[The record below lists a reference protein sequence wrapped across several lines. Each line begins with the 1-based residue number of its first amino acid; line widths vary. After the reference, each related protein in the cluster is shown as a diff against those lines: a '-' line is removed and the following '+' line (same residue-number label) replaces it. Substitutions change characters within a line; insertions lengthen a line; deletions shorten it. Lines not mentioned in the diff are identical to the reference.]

1 MRLKKDN
8 GKDIIILTDDE
19 IIIKG
24 IFKDKVLKRDNIL
37 SAWLLDDTMG
47 NKGIIILTKDY
58 KIVERRSVNMK
69 WSDREKLKL
78 IVDEINTNDILFN
91 YNYDKYQYW
100 FIGYYPYLFWFI
112 INDSIIN
119 EESNLKLVGGF
130 FCLLLIIIMIIVIYN
145 INKFR
150 GVIYNA
156 KMEEFQ
162 VVGKKA
168 EIVNK
173 FTINDIELDKKFK
186 DDGFRFRVKESGYK
200 FYIKKNTISY
210 PTEYERLK
218 DQVKSIA
225 LKSQLKNSH

>member
-8 GKDIIILTDDE
+8 GKNIIILTDDE

>member
-1 MRLKKDN
+1 MKLQKDN

-37 SAWLLDDTMG
+37 SACLLDDTMG
-47 NKGIIILTKDY
+47 NKGIVILTKDY
-58 KIVERRSVNMK
+58 KIVERRSINMK
-69 WSDREKLKL
+69 WTDREKLKL
-78 IVDEINTNDILFN
+78 TIEEINTNDILFN
-91 YNYDKYQYW
+91 YNYEKYHYW
-100 FIGYYPYLFWFI
+100 FMCYYPYLFWSI
-112 INDSIIN
+112 INNLIIN
-119 EESNLKLVGGF
+119 EESNLKWVGGF

-150 GVIYNA
+150 GVIYNT

-173 FTINDIELDKKFK
+173 FTINDIELDQKFK

-210 PTEYERLK
+210 PTEYEKLK
-218 DQVKSIA
+218 DTIKSTA

>member
-1 MRLKKDN
+1 
-8 GKDIIILTDDE
+8 
-19 IIIKG
+19 
-24 IFKDKVLKRDNIL
+24 
-37 SAWLLDDTMG
+37 MG

>member
-1 MRLKKDN
+1 MKLKKDN

-37 SAWLLDDTMG
+37 SACLLDDTMG

-78 IVDEINTNDILFN
+78 IIDEINTEGILFN
-91 YNYDKYQYW
+91 YRGSNDIVWLYTMAVYMPLIMNGHLFDT
-100 FIGYYPYLFWFI
+100 YYGKFFLFAIYL
-112 INDSIIN
+112 
-119 EESNLKLVGGF
+119 
-130 FCLLLIIIMIIVIYN
+130 IMIFMIIFYYGICNNFEGVVYDS
-145 INKFR
+145 NK
-150 GVIYNA
+150 
-156 KMEEFQ
+156 EEFQ
-162 VVGKKA
+162 AIGKNRKVK
-168 EIVNK
+168 EK

-210 PTEYERLK
+210 PTEYEKLK
-218 DQVKSIA
+218 DTIKSTA